1 MTSGTSVSAAII
13 SATILLMQEKWNS
26 IHSGRMPL
34 TEIRSKLKAGCEIF
48 QNVSSAIV
56 PTRTYDFRHYTKI
69 NIFKTLNLI

>member
-1 MTSGTSVSAAII
+1 MISGTSVSAAII